1 MILGERKMKIQEY
14 QEIKN
19 KEIEELKDYIAEI
32 CDIIHMELPLRY
44 QDKWVEVMTE
54 KGLYTPHVDEEEE

>member
-1 MILGERKMKIQEY
+1 MKIQEY

-19 KEIEELKDYIAEI
+19 KEIDELKDYIYEI
-32 CDIIHMELPLRY
+32 CDIIYMEMPLRY

>member
-1 MILGERKMKIQEY
+1 MKIQEY

-19 KEIEELKDYIAEI
+19 KEIEELKDYIYEI
-32 CDIIHMELPLRY
+32 CDIIDMELPLRY

-54 KGLYTPHVDEEEE
+54 KGLYTPHEDEE

>member
-1 MILGERKMKIQEY
+1 MILGDRKMKIQEY
-14 QEIKN
+14 QELKN

-32 CDIIHMELPLRY
+32 CDIIDMELPLRY

-54 KGLYTPHVDEEEE
+54 KGLYTPHEDEE